1 MAEKNPMPQD
11 PAAVPTA
18 AEKQELND
26 EALVLDRLLVKW
38 PVHLQESDLQRELK
52 LGDDKF
58 DHRDRVERA
67 IQQLDWAGLVVRC
80 GPVVIPTRS
89 ALQFRLLSDQ
99 TTVDL

>member
-1 MAEKNPMPQD
+1 MAEKNPKAQD
-11 PAAVPTA
+11 PDVVPTT
-18 AEKQELND
+18 AETQELND
-26 EALVLDRLLVKW
+26 EALILDRLLVKW

-52 LGDDKF
+52 LGDDEF

-67 IQQLDWAGLVVRC
+67 VEQLDWAGLVVRC

-89 ALQFRLLSDQ
+89 ALQYHLLSDQ

>member
-11 PAAVPTA
+11 LDAVPTA
-18 AEKQELND
+18 AEKQELQD

-58 DHRDRVERA
+58 DRRDRVERA
-67 IQQLDWAGLVVRC
+67 VQQLDWAGMVVRC

-89 ALQFRLLSDQ
+89 ALQYDLLSNP